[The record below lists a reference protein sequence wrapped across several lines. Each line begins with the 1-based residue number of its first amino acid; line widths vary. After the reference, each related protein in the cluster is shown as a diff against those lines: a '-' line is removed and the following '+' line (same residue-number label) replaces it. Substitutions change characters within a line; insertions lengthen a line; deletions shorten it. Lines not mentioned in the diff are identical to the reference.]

1 MDYWFQE
8 LPNQA
13 KMPMPDRGLHLEGD
27 AGWFSGSPPTTVLW
41 VGAPGLWV
49 GALAFSA
56 PPLLA
61 TAPAGMGSAREN
73 VAEHRF
79 AATTSNNHMSCEHE
93 HPCTFSLP
101 DSAPVLRLN
110 SVLQ

>member
-61 TAPAGMGSAREN
+61 TAPAGMGSARGVLACAPLADEGLPEN
-73 VAEHRF
+73 GLEMLCSMCF
-79 AATTSNNHMSCEHE
+79 AALGC
-93 HPCTFSLP
+93 
-101 DSAPVLRLN
+101 A
-110 SVLQ
+110 